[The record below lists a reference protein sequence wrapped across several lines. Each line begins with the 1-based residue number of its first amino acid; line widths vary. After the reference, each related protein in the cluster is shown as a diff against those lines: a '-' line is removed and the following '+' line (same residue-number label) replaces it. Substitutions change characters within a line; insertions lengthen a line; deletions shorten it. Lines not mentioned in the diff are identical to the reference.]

1 MLFCGGMIRFLKIV
15 LAVILFAPISLMAKE
30 ERIFFS
36 HYTSEDGLCSNATN
50 DIVQDSMGFTWIATV
65 NGVSRFD
72 GSRFVNYT
80 VDQYPEI
87 LTNDLKRVFVLPN
100 GKLTLSSPR
109 SVLSSY
115 DYETNSF
122 SDESGFMEDTTYK
135 YDIKNYV
142 TQKDGRGLLAT
153 AQGVYCFDRDSNRF
167 VHILP
172 ELMHSYVLDVTTD
185 FLNRYW
191 VLDYDGVCV
200 LDEKGEALP
209 AYNFKPQMKEMIE
222 HHLWLDDYH
231 LLLSSP
237 VGSLWMVELDR
248 DGTIHLPHKVPLPF
262 RYVTCM
268 VKDPMNTVWMGTLG
282 DGLWQVSFNDGRN
295 DCVKIIPTNEN
306 EDALAKISSLFLD
319 KNNNLWITSLA
330 TGVWRTSRFEDSP
343 YLTAKS
349 VGIPASVGS
358 SFSETEE
365 GDILFG
371 TDGTGLFWLDSNFQ
385 IKKNF
390 SMTDGLSSN
399 NIITI
404 AKQSDGSFLIGYWGG
419 VTDRIWLHSGK
430 IEKVTYA
437 GIDHPIFTTKSILQ
451 TKDGPLYVA
460 TAGNGVYTNVNG
472 QWQRILL
479 RDSTMNQYDDIW
491 AEYLM
496 EDPTG
501 VVRIFTSRTIWSNL
515 TTDSKT
521 RFRPIF
527 PDVDKSN
534 TRQPLHFSQALFH
547 DSLYVTSNQGIY
559 VYNAKDSLI
568 RVIDGVYSSILL
580 DAQQRIWVSGANGI
594 HTVLTGEEEQI
605 CIKSADFLRSDYFTA
620 HASFISSSGNLFFG
634 CRDGFVCVNPTYSY
648 QSTIHYF
655 AFSRIVSHGQSIH
668 CNTSPIKL
676 NYDDTHIKLYF
687 DLVDYSLTD
696 KSSVHYRIAELDT
709 AWIDLEGKREIEI
722 SYLPTGTFTVEVLA
736 SSMNKEKD
744 AIISQKITVLPPWWN
759 TMVFR
764 LLLVVLLLGMI
775 YLIIRMKT
783 HRVER
788 QKAKL
793 SEMVATRTEELR
805 HVNENLRQKNE
816 EIERRNKSLLESL
829 KEKNQLVSV
838 IGHDLKNPMF
848 AIVTTLKRLLTKQ
861 YSLSEQQSILSN
873 VTRESESLQNEMLK
887 LLQWSAESGLEMTF
901 QPQDFDMPN
910 LVSETVSFLNGL
922 LSEKKITLTV
932 EENCLYQTYADPRMV
947 STIIRNLLTNAIKFT
962 PIGKG
967 IIVKIY
973 DHDEEP
979 SRKETCVRVIDQG
992 IGMSSEQINN
1002 LLKGCNQVSTK
1013 GTENEMGLGLGFQIV
1028 TDFVDKNNGTIRIE
1042 SELNEGTEISV
1053 CFPKSHEQRVK
1064 ENVTDSSVP
1073 VTVNDDELLQGK
1085 SILVVDDDPL
1095 LLSHVSELLSNY
1107 VTVYQAENGEEAV
1120 RLAMEKIPDLIVSD
1134 IEMPKMNGMEMYE
1147 ELKRNLLSAN
1157 IPLIFLSAKSDIE
1170 VRQQSMSLGAINF
1183 IAKPFEDN
1191 ELLMQIVNFLSWQ
1204 QKTQIQMLSRSIEEK
1219 EVPKGDI
1226 NPLLDRLMEVIKE
1239 NYKNPE
1245 FSLNDIAKGMGMS
1258 KSTLAR
1264 RLKSLTN
1271 KSPIEILSEYRFS
1284 LAKRLVEKGDMPISE
1299 IAYSVG
1305 FNDPSYFTRRFK
1317 ELYGVTPTSQKK

>member
-1 MLFCGGMIRFLKIV
+1 MIRFLKI
-15 LAVILFAPISLMAKE
+15 ILVVFLFVPISLMAKE
-30 ERIFFS
+30 ERMLFS
-36 HYTSEDGLCSNATN
+36 HYMMEDGLCSNAVN

-87 LTNDLKRVFVLPN
+87 LTNDLKRVFILPN
-100 GKLTLSSPR
+100 GKLTVSSSH

-122 SDESGFMEDTTYK
+122 SDESGFMEDTSYK
-135 YDIKNYV
+135 YDINNYV

-153 AQGVYCFDRDSNRF
+153 AQGVFRFDRDSNRF

-172 ELMHSYVLDVTTD
+172 EVMHSYVLDVTTD
-185 FLNRYW
+185 FQNRYW

-200 LDEKGEALP
+200 LDESGRVLP
-209 AYNFKPQMKEMIE
+209 DYNFKPQMKEMIE

-248 DGTIHLPHKVPLPF
+248 DGTIHPPHKVSLPF
-262 RYVTCM
+262 RYVSCM
-268 VKDPMNTVWMGTLG
+268 VKDSTDMVWMGTLG
-282 DGLWQVSFNDGRN
+282 DGLWQVNFKDGKT

-306 EDALAKISSLFLD
+306 EDALAKISSLYLD

-330 TGVWRTSRFEDSP
+330 TGVWRTSRFSDSP

-349 VGIPASVGS
+349 VGIPTAVGS
-358 SFSETEE
+358 CFSETSE

-371 TDGTGLFWLDSNFQ
+371 TDGMGLFWLDSNFQ
-385 IKKNF
+385 IIKNF
-390 SMTDGLSSN
+390 NVTNGLSSN

-419 VTDRIWLHSGK
+419 VTDRIWLHTGK

-437 GIDHPIFTTKSILQ
+437 GIDHPIFTTKSILP
-451 TKDGPLYVA
+451 TRDGTLYVA
-460 TAGNGVYTNVNG
+460 TSGNGVYVNTNG
-472 QWQRILL
+472 KWQRIYLS
-479 RDSTMNQYDDIW
+479 DPMMNPYDDIW
-491 AEYLM
+491 CEYLM
-496 EDPTG
+496 EDPAG
-501 VVRIFTSRTIWSNL
+501 NVRIITSRTIWSNL
-515 TTDSKT
+515 KTHSKT
-521 RFRPIF
+521 HFRPIF
-527 PDVDKSN
+527 PDVDKTN
-534 TRQPLHFSQALFH
+534 TRQPLHFNQALFR
-547 DSLYVTSNQGIY
+547 DSLYVTSNQGVY
-559 VYNAKDSLI
+559 VFNAEDSLVRI
-568 RVIDGVYSSILL
+568 IEGAYSSILM
-580 DAQQRIWVSGANGI
+580 DNQQRLWVSGTNGI
-594 HTVLTGEEEQI
+594 QTLPADGEKQI
-605 CIKSADFLRSDYFTA
+605 SIKSLDFHHSDYFTS

-634 CRDGFVCVNPTYSY
+634 CREGFVCVNPTYSN
-648 QSTIHYF
+648 QLTHHFFS
-655 AFSRIVSHGQSIH
+655 FSRIVSSHGKSWS
-668 CNTSPIKL
+668 CRSASPVKL
-676 NYDDTHIKLYF
+676 KYNDTHIKLYF
-687 DLVDYSLTD
+687 DLVDYSLMN
-696 KSSVHYRIAELDT
+696 KSSVYYRILELDT

-722 SYLPTGTFTVEVLA
+722 SYLPTGTFTVELSA
-736 SSMNKEKD
+736 SFLNEKQV
-744 AIISQKITVLPPWWN
+744 AVMSQKITVLPPWWN
-759 TMVFR
+759 TTLFR
-764 LLLVVLLLGMI
+764 LILVVLLLGLI
-775 YLIIRMKT
+775 YLIICAKT

-793 SEMVATRTEELR
+793 SEMVAIRTEELR
-805 HVNENLRQKNE
+805 LVNENLSQKNE

-848 AIVTTLKRLLTKQ
+848 AIVTSLKRLLTKQ
-861 YSLSEQQSILSN
+861 YSLSEQQTILSN

-901 QPQDFDMPN
+901 QPQNFDMPN

-922 LSEKKITLTV
+922 LSEKNITLTV
-932 EENCLYQTYADPRMV
+932 EEECQNQTYADPRMV
-947 STIIRNLLTNAIKFT
+947 STVVRNLLTNAIKFT
-962 PIGKG
+962 PVGKG
-967 IIVKIY
+967 ITVKVY
-973 DHDEEP
+973 DYDENGPLE
-979 SRKETCVRVIDQG
+979 ETCVRVIDQG
-992 IGMSSEQINN
+992 IGMTRDQRDN
-1002 LLKGCNQVSTK
+1002 LLKGYNHVSTK
-1013 GTENEMGLGLGFQIV
+1013 GTEDEMGFGLGFQIV
-1028 TDFVDKNNGTIRIE
+1028 TDFVDKNNGTIKIE
-1042 SELNEGTEISV
+1042 SVLNEGTDISV
-1053 CFPKSHEQRVK
+1053 YFPKSQQQRVN
-1064 ENVTDSSVP
+1064 ESVSDNQVP
-1073 VTVNDDELLQGK
+1073 VTVSDDELLQGK

-1095 LLSHVSELLSNY
+1095 ILSHMSELLSNY
-1107 VTVYQAENGEEAV
+1107 VTVYQAENGEKAV

-1170 VRQQSMSLGAINF
+1170 VRRQSMSLGAISF

-1204 QKTQIQMLSRSIEEK
+1204 QKRQIQMLSRTIEEK
-1219 EVPKGDI
+1219 EVPKDDI

-1245 FSLNDIAKGMGMS
+1245 FSFNDIAKGMGMS
-1258 KSTLAR
+1258 KSTLVR

-1305 FNDPSYFTRRFK
+1305 FNDPSYFSRRFK

>member
-1 MLFCGGMIRFLKIV
+1 MIRFLKIV

-30 ERIFFS
+30 ERMLFS
-36 HYTSEDGLCSNATN
+36 HYMMEDGLCSNATN

-72 GSRFVNYT
+72 GSHFVNYT

-87 LTNDLKRVFVLPN
+87 LTNDLKRVFILPN
-100 GKLTLSSPR
+100 GKLTVSSSR

-115 DYETNSF
+115 DYETNTF
-122 SDESGFMEDTTYK
+122 SDVSGFMEDTSYK
-135 YDIKNYV
+135 YDINNYV

-153 AQGVYCFDRDSNRF
+153 AQGVYRFDRESNQF

-200 LDEKGEALP
+200 LDENGEALS

-237 VGSLWMVELDR
+237 VGSLWIVELDR
-248 DGTIHLPHKVPLPF
+248 DGTIHSPRKVALPF
-262 RYVTCM
+262 RYVSCM
-268 VKDPMNTVWMGTLG
+268 VKDSMDMVWMGTLG
-282 DGLWQVSFNDGRN
+282 DGLWQVTFKEGKT

-306 EDALAKISSLFLD
+306 EDALAKISSLYLD
-319 KNNNLWITSLA
+319 GNNNLWVSSLA
-330 TGVWRTSRFEDSP
+330 TGVWKTSRFSDSP
-343 YLTAKS
+343 YVTANS
-349 VGIPASVGS
+349 VGIPSTIGS
-358 SFSETEE
+358 CFSETAE

-371 TDGTGLFWLDSNFQ
+371 TDGMGLFWLDSHFQ
-385 IKKNF
+385 IIKNF
-390 SMTDGLSSN
+390 NVSNGLSSN

-419 VTDRIWLHSGK
+419 VTDRIWLHTGK
-430 IEKVTYA
+430 IEKVTYT
-437 GIDHPIFTTKSILQ
+437 GIDHPIFTTKSILP
-451 TKDGPLYVA
+451 TKDGSLYVA
-460 TAGNGVYTNVNG
+460 TSGNGVYANINN
-472 QWQRILL
+472 QWQRIFL
-479 RDSTMNQYDDIW
+479 RDSTMNPYDDIW
-491 AEYLM
+491 CDYLM
-496 EDPTG
+496 EDPAG
-501 VVRIFTSRTIWSNL
+501 NVRIITSRTIWSNL
-515 TTDSKT
+515 TTHSKT
-521 RFRPIF
+521 QFRPIF
-527 PDVDKSN
+527 PDADKTN
-534 TRQPLHFSQALFH
+534 TRQPLHFSHALFH

-559 VYNAKDSLI
+559 VFNAEDSLI
-568 RVIDGVYSSILL
+568 RIIEGDYSSILM
-580 DAQQRIWVSGANGI
+580 DNQQRLWVAGANGI
-594 HTVLTGEEEQI
+594 QTLPTDGEKQVSITSSEFHHSNHFI
-605 CIKSADFLRSDYFTA
+605 S

-634 CRDGFVCVNPTYSY
+634 CRDGFVCVNPTYSDHHTHHFF
-648 QSTIHYF
+648 S
-655 AFSRIVSHGQSIH
+655 FSRIVSSHGESWS
-668 CNTSPIKL
+668 CSPSSPVKL
-676 NYDDTHIKLYF
+676 KYDDTHIKLYF
-687 DLVDYSLTD
+687 DLVDYSL
-696 KSSVHYRIAELDT
+696 KSKESVYYRIVELDS
-709 AWIDLEGKREIEI
+709 AWIDLAGKREIEI
-722 SYLPTGTFTVEVLA
+722 SYLPTGTFTVELSA
-736 SSMNKEKD
+736 SFMNEKQV
-744 AIISQKITVLPPWWN
+744 QKITVLPPWWN
-759 TMVFR
+759 TTLFR
-764 LLLVVLLLGMI
+764 LILVVLLLGLI
-775 YLIIRMKT
+775 YLIICVKT
-783 HRVER
+783 RRVER

-793 SEMVATRTEELR
+793 SEMVAIRTEELR
-805 HVNENLRQKNE
+805 LVNENLSQKNE

-861 YSLSEQQSILSN
+861 YSLSEQQTILSN

-887 LLQWSAESGLEMTF
+887 LLQWSAESGMEMTF
-901 QPQDFDMPN
+901 QPQNFDMPS

-922 LSEKKITLTV
+922 LSEKNIELTV
-932 EENCLYQTYADPRMV
+932 DEDCQNLTYADPRMV
-947 STIIRNLLTNAIKFT
+947 STVIRNLLTNAIKFT
-962 PIGKG
+962 PSGKS
-967 IIVKIY
+967 ITVKIN
-973 DHDEEP
+973 DTEE
-979 SRKETCVRVIDQG
+979 ETAVRIIDQG
-992 IGMSSEQINN
+992 VGMSSDQIEN
-1002 LLKGCNQVSTK
+1002 LLKGSNHFSSK
-1013 GTENEMGLGLGFQIV
+1013 GTEEEMGFGLGFQIV
-1028 TDFVDKNNGTIRIE
+1028 TDFVDKNNGTIKIE
-1042 SELNEGTEISV
+1042 SVLNEGSDISV
-1053 CFPKSHEQRVK
+1053 YFPKSQEQRVK
-1064 ENVTDSSVP
+1064 EDTSDNQVP

-1107 VTVYQAENGEEAV
+1107 VTVYQAGNGEDAV

-1147 ELKRNLLSAN
+1147 QLKRNLLSAN

-1170 VRQQSMSLGAINF
+1170 VRRQSMSLGAINF

-1204 QKTQIQMLSRSIEEK
+1204 QKTQIQMLSRTIEEK
-1219 EVPKGDI
+1219 EVPKDDI

-1245 FSLNDIAKGMGMS
+1245 FSFNDIAKGMGMS

-1284 LAKRLVEKGDMPISE
+1284 LAKRMVEKGDMPISE

-1305 FNDPSYFTRRFK
+1305 FNDPSYFSRRFK